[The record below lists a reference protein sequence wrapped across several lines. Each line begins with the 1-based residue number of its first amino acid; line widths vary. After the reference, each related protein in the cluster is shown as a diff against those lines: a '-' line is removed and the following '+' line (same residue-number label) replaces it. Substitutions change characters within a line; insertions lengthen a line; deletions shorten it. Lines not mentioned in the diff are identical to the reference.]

1 MNNKKLKILAIGN
14 SFSVDALQY
23 FYQIA
28 SSLGVEEITIG
39 NLYIGSCSLQ
49 THLNNILNKEPK
61 YIYYT
66 NTNGEWIEH
75 PEHTVNDAILE
86 HKWDYISFQQVSS
99 LSGVE
104 SSYNEILLQLVDEV
118 KQLFLSPNN
127 PNRNESV
134 KFIWHMTWAYQQNT
148 THPGFINYNNNQM
161 QMYENIISSVQNKI
175 LTNSDFSI
183 VIPNATS
190 IQNAR
195 TSVLGDTLT
204 RDGFHMSYDLGR
216 YITGL
221 MFFKQL
227 TNISINNITYAPDGV
242 TETQKQIAIK
252 SVNEAYIKP
261 YQVTNIL

>member
-1 MNNKKLKILAIGN
+1 MRKNSIKLLAIGN

-28 SSLGVEEITIG
+28 SSLGIKNITIV
-39 NLYIGSCSLQ
+39 NLYIGSCSLE
-49 THLNNILNKEPK
+49 THLNNLLNKLPK

-66 NTNGEWIEH
+66 NNNGEWIEQQ
-75 PEHTVNDAILE
+75 EHTVNDAILE

-104 SSYNEILLQLVDEV
+104 SSYNETLLQLVDEV
-118 KQLFLSPNN
+118 KNLFLSKDN
-127 PNRNESV
+127 PNRNENV

-148 THPGFINYNNNQM
+148 THPGFINYNNDQLT
-161 QMYENIISSVQNKI
+161 MYNNIVSCVQNKI
-175 LTNSDFSI
+175 LTNKDFSI
-183 VIPNATS
+183 IIPNATS

-195 TSVLGDTLT
+195 TSILGDTLT

-227 TNISINNITYAPDGV
+227 TNISIDNISYSPNGV
-242 TETQKQIAIK
+242 TEEQKEIAIK
-252 SVNEAYIKP
+252 SVNCAYKNP
-261 YQVTNIL
+261 YQITQIN